1 MVVAD
6 SMTSMS
12 RGIPSLGPT
21 RLIAATATLVREG
34 HLCGLVPFSLKP
46 AAISGAVPGK
56 MLTRSQ
62 HRPTLALASHR

>member
-6 SMTSMS
+6 SLTSMS
-12 RGIPSLGPT
+12 QGIPSLGPT

-34 HLCGLVPFSLKP
+34 PLCGLVPSSLKP

-56 MLTRSQ
+56 MLTHSQ